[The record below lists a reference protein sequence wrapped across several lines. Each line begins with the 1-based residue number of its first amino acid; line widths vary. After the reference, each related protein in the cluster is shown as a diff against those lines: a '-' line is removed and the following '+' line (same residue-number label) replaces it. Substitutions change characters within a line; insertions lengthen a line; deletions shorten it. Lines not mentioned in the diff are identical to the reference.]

1 MSGDAELALAQR
13 ALSQL
18 EGDGAQATVIRERS
32 LWSRF
37 ARSAATQA
45 TAIDD
50 TSIELLCVL
59 DGHTGAAS
67 TNELD
72 AAGLAEA
79 AQRAGAAAA
88 AAARSGRG
96 TYPGL
101 PRPAPITAH
110 AGHDPATA
118 ALDANRAGSALAA
131 AFAGCAQAGAEAF
144 GIWTAGEVTTAI
156 ASSAGV
162 AVSEAVTDAQMTVM
176 ARDPDGRSGY
186 AASTAVALDTID
198 AAALAA
204 DATARLTGER
214 AGTLEPGEYPVVLDH
229 AAVATLLDFLG
240 ALAFNGLAHVE
251 GRGALHGS
259 IGEQVAAASVNLI
272 DSPHVA
278 GTLPRGFDAEGVP
291 KRDLVLIEH
300 GIARA
305 VVHDTRSA
313 ALAGTSSTGHA
324 LAPGGAPDGPEPT
337 NLVLAGG
344 DAASVAELCAPIERG
359 LFVTR
364 LWYVNPVEPR
374 RALLTGTT
382 RDGTFLIEDGV
393 ITRPLRDVRFTDSA
407 LRILAAVEQLGAS
420 QRLVGEA
427 DLYGRRFASGV
438 LCPAL
443 RAGAFRVSSGSA

>member
-1 MSGDAELALAQR
+1 MSAGAELALAEH

-18 EGDGAQATVIRERS
+18 EGDEAQATVIRERS
-32 LWSRF
+32 LCSRF
-37 ARSAATQA
+37 ARSQATQA

-50 TSIELLCVL
+50 TSVEMLCVL
-59 DGHTGAAS
+59 DGHTGTAS
-67 TNELD
+67 TNQFD

-79 AQRAGAAAA
+79 AHRARAAAA

-101 PRPAPITAH
+101 PRAAPTATH
-110 AGHDPATA
+110 DGHDAATA
-118 ALDANRAGSALAA
+118 TLDAGRAGAALAD
-131 AFAGCAQAGAEAF
+131 AFAGCAQAGMEAF

-156 ASSAGV
+156 ASSNGL
-162 AVSEAVTDAQMTVM
+162 AVGEAVTDAHMTVI

-186 AASTAVALDTID
+186 AATTAVGLETID
-198 AAALAA
+198 GAALAA
-204 DATARLTGER
+204 DAAAKVSR
-214 AGTLEPGEYPVVLDH
+214 AEACALEPGDYPVVLDH

-240 ALAFNGLAHVE
+240 TLAFNGLAHVE

-259 IGEQVAAASVNLI
+259 IGERVAAPSVNLS
-272 DSPHVA
+272 DSPLVA
-278 GTLPRGFDAEGVP
+278 CTLPRSFDAEGVP
-291 KRDLVLIEH
+291 KHELALIEN
-300 GIARA
+300 GIARSVA
-305 VVHDTRSA
+305 HDTRSA
-313 ALAGTSSTGHA
+313 ALAGASSTGHA

-344 DAASVAELCAPIERG
+344 DAGSLAELCAPIERG
-359 LFVTR
+359 LLVTR

-393 ITRPLRDVRFTDSA
+393 ITRPLREVRFTDSA
-407 LRILAAVEQLGAS
+407 LRILAGVEQLSAS

-427 DLYGRRFASGV
+427 GLYGRRFASGV

-443 RAGAFRVSSGSA
+443 RAAAFRVSSGSA

>member
-1 MSGDAELALAQR
+1 MSADAELALAQH
-13 ALSQL
+13 ALSHL
-18 EGDGAQATVIRERS
+18 EGDEAQATVIHERS
-32 LWSRF
+32 LCSRF

-50 TSIELLCVL
+50 TSVEMLCVL

-67 TNELD
+67 TNQLD
-72 AAGLAEA
+72 DAGLAEA
-79 AQRAGAAAA
+79 ADLARAAAG
-88 AAARSGRG
+88 AAARSGSG
-96 TYPGL
+96 SYPGL
-101 PRPAPITAH
+101 PRAAQIAAH
-110 AGHDPATA
+110 HGHDPATA
-118 ALDANRAGSALAA
+118 TLDARRAGAALAA
-131 AFAGCAQAGAEAF
+131 AFARCAEAGTEAF

-162 AVSEAVTDAQMTVM
+162 AAGEAVTDAQMTVI
-176 ARDPDGRSGY
+176 ARDPDGRSGH
-186 AASTAVALDTID
+186 AATSAVGVDAID

-204 DATARLTGER
+204 DAAAKVTR
-214 AGTLEPGEYPVVLDH
+214 AKPCELEPGDYPVVLDH
-229 AAVATLLDFLG
+229 AAVATLLGFLG
-240 ALAFNGLAHVE
+240 RLAFNGLAHVE
-251 GRGALHGS
+251 ARGALHGS
-259 IGEQVAAASVNLI
+259 IGERVAAASVNLI
-272 DSPHVA
+272 DSARAP

-291 KRDLVLIEH
+291 KREVVLIED
-300 GIARA
+300 GVARS

-313 ALAGTSSTGHA
+313 ALAGTATTGHA

-344 DAASVAELCAPIERG
+344 DAASLAELCAPIERG

-374 RALLTGTT
+374 RAVLTGTT

-407 LRILAAVEQLGAS
+407 LRILAAVEQLSAS

-438 LCPAL
+438 LCPAV
-443 RAGAFRVSSGSA
+443 RAGGFRVSSGSA

>member
-1 MSGDAELALAQR
+1 VSGDAELALAQR
-13 ALSQL
+13 ALSHL
-18 EGDGAQATVIRERS
+18 EGDEAQATVIRERS

-79 AQRAGAAAA
+79 AQRARAAAA
-88 AAARSGRG
+88 AAARSGPG

-156 ASSAGV
+156 ASTAGV
-162 AVSEAVTDAQMTVM
+162 ALRESVTDAQMTVM
-176 ARDPDGRSGY
+176 ARDPGGRSGY
-186 AASTAVALDTID
+186 AASTAVALDAID

-204 DATARLTGER
+204 DATARLTGEQ
-214 AGTLEPGEYPVVLDH
+214 ADALEPGEYPVVLDH

-272 DSPHVA
+272 DSPHIA

-420 QRLVGEA
+420 QLLVGEA